1 MRICGVAGKGRF
13 GIVYYGYR
21 KSNGEEVAVKK
32 IFQDKESKHRELKI
46 LKMIKNPFLLS
57 IKEHFL
63 AKEQNK

>member
-1 MRICGVAGKGRF
+1 MAGKGRF

-46 LKMIKNPFLLS
+46 LKMIKNPFLL
-57 IKEHFL
+57 
-63 AKEQNK
+63 